1 MVRKTRSLLLSA
13 ILLRAALAA
22 GQTVSGQAGG
32 RTTLAPTI
40 PVAGQN
46 APGVLSPSSALSVP
60 LSPSLS
66 LPLSPAPKIR
76 NSAEKAAASPSSLP
90 QAGEGTAN
98 AAAEDLVPAKVSN
111 RHAATGK
118 AAGTTALP
126 LTASPLP
133 SYGRGVG
140 GEEAGGDLKPSART
154 QLDGLRVP
162 ASADL
167 IWENGRAHG
176 VSDADEAV
184 VSGDSVHASNGR
196 YALLAQSP
204 RSVSAEELLSGAED
218 IPTVPPPTLLD
229 RVRAELF
236 YRSRQ
241 ASSYDFYFRLR
252 TGEFRRKVQG
262 WQERAR
268 GRETAVKDL
277 EGLLLAWRTKG
288 YTGAMSPLGP
298 RTASREVIEEEG
310 LEIFDRYYPGQPM
323 AREAFLRY
331 VGRIE
336 KVVPSSRRSHFR
348 KLVFQAFEE
357 TALLPPRQV
366 ANRLDAMLSNAAVKE
381 IRRFRSERMPG
392 VLEDFRAMIL
402 PAILQENAHRPAG
415 KRILGVVLLGSFAVG
430 LASPSSDM
438 DLQLVTEDGSLG
450 DARAF
455 QKGLKE
461 RWAFEGQTNPLSP
474 FEYAVPPN
482 PALLARMHAGY
493 LVFSPYE
500 QVAQALAAPATEAS
514 AGPQWRWP
522 GKVYSFLYSNWLRL
536 YIRVS
541 DLWDRISDRGPT
553 DR

>member
-1 MVRKTRSLLLSA
+1 MLLSA
-13 ILLRAALAA
+13 IILRAALAA

-32 RTTLAPTI
+32 RTTPIQTV

-46 APGVLSPSSALSVP
+46 APGVLSPSSALFVP
-60 LSPSLS
+60 LSPSLA
-66 LPLSPAPKIR
+66 LTVTAAPKVQE
-76 NSAEKAAASPSSLP
+76 AAKTAASSSLHPLP
-90 QAGEGTAN
+90 QAEKGASL
-98 AAAEDLVPAKVSN
+98 AAAAARIHANGAAPQI
-111 RHAATGK
+111 AATNADPK
-118 AAGTTALP
+118 TLP
-126 LTASPLP
+126 PSAQKSAEVSPLP
-133 SYGRGVG
+133 PAGEGLGERGAV
-140 GEEAGGDLKPSART
+140 AARQLQFIGDGADKIWLNART
-154 QLDGLRVP
+154 EAVFSDAQTPTNADSSLRVP
-162 ASADL
+162 SL
-167 IWENGRAHG
+167 RNGLSSR
-176 VSDADEAV
+176 
-184 VSGDSVHASNGR
+184 
-196 YALLAQSP
+196 
-204 RSVSAEELLSGAED
+204 RSVSVEELLSGAED

-252 TGEFRRKVQG
+252 TGEFRAKLQA
-262 WQERAR
+262 WQQKAR

-298 RTASREVIEEEG
+298 RTASREVVEEEG
-310 LEIFDRYYPGQPM
+310 LEIFDRYYPNQPM

-392 VLEDFRAMIL
+392 VLADFRALVL

-450 DARAF
+450 DARRF
-455 QKGLKE
+455 QQGLKE

-482 PALLARMHAGY
+482 QALLARMHAGY

-500 QVAQALAAPATEAS
+500 QVEQALAAPATEAS
-514 AGPQWRWP
+514 AGPRWRWP
-522 GKVYSFLYSNWLRL
+522 GKLYSFLYSNWLRL
-536 YIRVS
+536 YIRVA
-541 DLWDRISDRGPT
+541 DLVERVR
-553 DR
+553 R